1 MAFDSRNGS
10 DRTLGQ
16 LVAEAMQDVT
26 TIIRKEIQ
34 LARAEVAGSLAFA
47 KKGLPLLVVAGVF
60 ALYALGMLLTAAAWG
75 LQALGLA
82 TWAAFLIVGALLLV
96 VAAVLALVGKSALGK
111 INPKP
116 ERTVASVEET
126 LTALRSAQASGKEHA
141 KAVPA
146 SNSQVALEEHPRHR

>member
-34 LARAEVAGSLAFA
+34 LAKAEITGSLAFA

-60 ALYALGMLLTAAAWG
+60 ALYALGMILTAAAWG

-126 LTALRSAQASGKEHA
+126 LAALRSAQASGKEHA
-141 KAVPA
+141 KVVPA

>member
-10 DRTLGQ
+10 DRTLSQ
-16 LVAEAMQDVT
+16 LIAEAMQDVT

-34 LARAEVAGSLAFA
+34 LAKAEITGSLAFA

-82 TWAAFLIVGALLLV
+82 AWAAFLIVGAVLLV
-96 VAAVLALVGKSALGK
+96 VAAVLALVGKSALAK
-111 INPKP
+111 IKPKP
-116 ERTVASVEET
+116 ERTIANAEET
-126 LTALRSAQASGKEHA
+126 LAALRAAQTSGKEHA

-146 SNSQVALEEHPRHR
+146 ANSQIALEEHPRHR